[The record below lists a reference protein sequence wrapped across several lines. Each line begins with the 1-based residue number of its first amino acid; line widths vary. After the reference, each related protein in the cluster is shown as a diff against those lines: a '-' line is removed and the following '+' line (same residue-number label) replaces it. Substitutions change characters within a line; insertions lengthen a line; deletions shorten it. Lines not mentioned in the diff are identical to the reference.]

1 MSILDRIASS
11 YQAYGSYLWNEISH
25 PSWHNYFYWLIGVSI
40 FAWSLEYFIPWRTK
54 QPIVRKDFWLDF
66 FYMFFNFFLFS
77 LIAYSALSDIAVYY
91 FNSLLHSFGMENI
104 VAIKLH
110 TLPVWTQLLLMFVIR
125 DFIQWNVHR
134 YCIIVPLYGNFT
146 KCIIL

>member
-66 FYMFFNFFLFS
+66 FYMFFNGEYCSNKASYITRMDSVTSDVHHSRFYPVECSS
-77 LIAYSALSDIAVYY
+77 LIAL
-91 FNSLLHSFGMENI
+91 
-104 VAIKLH
+104 
-110 TLPVWTQLLLMFVIR
+110 
-125 DFIQWNVHR
+125 
-134 YCIIVPLYGNFT
+134 
-146 KCIIL
+146 